1 MRKVGA
7 VGVLTLRKHSGDEMD
22 VSAKFKQLYL

>member
-7 VGVLTLRKHSGDEMD
+7 VGVLTLRKHSGDEMELINHSVD
-22 VSAKFKQLYL
+22 